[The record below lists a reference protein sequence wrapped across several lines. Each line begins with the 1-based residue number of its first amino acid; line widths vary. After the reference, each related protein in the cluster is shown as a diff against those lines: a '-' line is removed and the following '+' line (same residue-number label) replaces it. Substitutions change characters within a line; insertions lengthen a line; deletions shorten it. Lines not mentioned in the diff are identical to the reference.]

1 MNAMLLSFNAL
12 AVEIPVIIFI
22 ILLVGGVVAWRVVK
36 KVRAKKRDGGQ
47 SSCGCGCGGC
57 PMSGSCHT
65 ANKKSDAD
73 DAMPKVNV
81 QSDVTCDFS
90 DLVK

>member
-1 MNAMLLSFNAL
+1 MNTKLLSFNAL

-22 ILLVGGVVAWRVVK
+22 ILLVGGVVAWRIVK
-36 KVRAKKRDGGQ
+36 KVRSKKRDGGP
-47 SSCGCGCGGC
+47 SSCGCGCGNC
-57 PMSGSCHT
+57 PMSGSCYT
-65 ANKKSDAD
+65 ADNKSDD
-73 DAMPKVNV
+73 DVMPEVNV